1 MTSRFHKALA
11 KVENELTELN
21 AAYYKLKAE
30 LDEANKP
37 VVLAYEVYKATL
49 EYEDRKLAWKAY
61 EKMRKPVVEIGTKM
75 NENCYKRS
83 KLEVDLALRRRQLA
97 DFLERKKGY
106 DAAKAR
112 KAERDAQSKCIQIGI
127 MKIYMPV

>member
-11 KVENELTELN
+11 KVENEMTELD

-30 LDEANKP
+30 LDEASKP
-37 VVLAYEVYKATL
+37 VALAYEVYKAAQD
-49 EYEDRKLAWKAY
+49 EDRKLAWKAY
-61 EKMRKPVVEIGTKM
+61 EKMRNPVDEIGTKM
-75 NENCYKRS
+75 GENGRARC
-83 KLEVDLALRRRQLA
+83 KLGVVLALRQRQLA

-112 KAERDAQSKCIQIGI
+112 KAEREAQSNCIQIGI
-127 MKIYMPV
+127 MKIYVPR

>member
-30 LDEANKP
+30 HDEVNKLA
-37 VVLAYEVYKATL
+37 VLAYEVYTTAQD
-49 EYEDRKLAWKAY
+49 EDRKLAWKAY
-61 EKMRKPVVEIGTKM
+61 EKMRQPVVENNTKM
-75 NENCYKRS
+75 GENARARYK
-83 KLEVDLALRRRQLA
+83 LGVDLALRQRQLA

-112 KAERDAQSKCIQIGI
+112 KAERDAQSNCIQIGI
-127 MKIYMPV
+127 MKIYVPR